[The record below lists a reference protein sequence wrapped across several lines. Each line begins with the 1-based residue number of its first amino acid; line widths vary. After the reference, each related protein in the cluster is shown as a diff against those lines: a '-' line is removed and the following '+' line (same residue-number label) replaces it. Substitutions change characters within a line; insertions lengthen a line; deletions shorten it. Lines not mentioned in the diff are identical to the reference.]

1 MLRKSAMYNLKVS
14 TALAS
19 GGGGPGGGPALLAAD
34 PQGVT
39 PRTPEILNSLM
50 AMTHPLDPAANS
62 ATPNSTTAAAVPD
75 LCSPSGGSS
84 SSSGVL
90 SGSPSRSPQSLQH
103 TRSLLIKEGLK
114 LTLQTKRRHTSATS
128 VSGASASG
136 GSGDEDDD
144 LSGVSGGGKRRKRDQ
159 LTPEDEERRRRRRER
174 NKVAATKCRIKKR
187 ERTVNLVQESEI
199 LESQNYE
206 LKTQIQELETQRRR
220 LVDMLSSHSPNCT
233 LPGHVHRPAHPPPHQ
248 PPPYDMYSPSGTA
261 AYCPSP
267 SAGQTGAAGAA
278 GAAGPG
284 LPAADLGHHQH
295 HQDHGQAQSQ
305 AQEHGAYGDV
315 LMGQYLPQPEED
327 ALPPYFA
334 VTKHEVV
341 DDPLLAAL
349 DDPLDMYGYTH
360 PMPHYDRPGS
370 LGLDTPVSTPG
381 STPGSLDTVLDSPH
395 HGAMGAVPVP
405 LPGPSHHSHL
415 YHHHHHQ
422 QHMMSTPLTPL
433 PLSPDGVSV
442 FGMDSG
448 CMA

>member
-14 TALAS
+14 TALAN
-19 GGGGPGGGPALLAAD
+19 GGGAPGAGVGLLAAD

-50 AMTHPLDPAANS
+50 AMTHPLDPAASS
-62 ATPNSTTAAAVPD
+62 AAPNPSTSAAVPD
-75 LCSPSGGSS
+75 LCSPSAGSS
-84 SSSGVL
+84 SSSGL
-90 SGSPSRSPQSLQH
+90 MCGSPTRSPPSLQH
-103 TRSLLIKEGLK
+103 TRSQLIKEGLK

-128 VSGASASG
+128 ATSASGASVSG
-136 GSGDEDDD
+136 GSGDEDED
-144 LSGVSGGGKRRKRDQ
+144 LSGGGKRRKRDQ

-233 LPGHVHRPAHPPPHQ
+233 RPGHVHQPAHQPAHQ
-248 PPPYDMYSPSGTA
+248 PPPYDLYSPSAT
-261 AYCPSP
+261 YCPSP
-267 SAGQTGAAGAA
+267 SAG
-278 GAAGPG
+278 PS
-284 LPAADLGHHQH
+284 LPAPDLGHHHHHH
-295 HQDHGQAQSQ
+295 HQQDHQSQ
-305 AQEHGAYGDV
+305 VQDHGAYGDV
-315 LMGQYLPQPEED
+315 LMGQYMPQPED
-327 ALPPYFA
+327 DHLPPYFA

-349 DDPLDMYGYTH
+349 EDPLDMYGYSQ
-360 PMPHYDRPGS
+360 PLAHYDRPGS
-370 LGLDTPVSTPG
+370 LALDTPVSTPG
-381 STPGSLDTVLDSPH
+381 STAGSLDSPH
-395 HGAMGAVPVP
+395 HASLHQAVP
-405 LPGPSHHSHL
+405 LPGPSHH
-415 YHHHHHQ
+415 YP
-422 QHMMSTPLTPL
+422 HMSSTPLTPL
-433 PLSPDGVSV
+433 PLGPDGVSV